1 MKITAA
7 IKSLYP
13 LVTLSLIIFWS
24 SCQTEFDSVPSTG
37 ALRFSNDTIFLD
49 TIFENIG
56 SSTYTLKVYNDS
68 DKNVTIPQVALAQGT
83 ASNYRLNVD
92 GQPGQSFEDVQILAR
107 DSIFVFIETT
117 VGNLGENAQMV
128 YEDKLVFDSGNN
140 AQNVTLVTLVQ
151 QAHFLFPEPLGDGI
165 YETLDLGED
174 VFIDGFFLDDNELTW
189 TADKPWVIY
198 GYAAIPAGKTLNIE
212 PGARVHFHEN
222 SGIIAANGAALKAIG
237 LPSNDPEALEGQ
249 IIFESD
255 RLEPGFSD
263 IPGQWG
269 TIWLTAGSTNHE
281 FSYVTVKNNLVGILM
296 DSNDGDRTLTL
307 KNVQIYNTATSGL
320 LAQTGDVYG
329 ENVVISN
336 SGQAALALTLGGRY
350 KFIHSTF
357 SNYWSNSFR
366 SFPSVQVTNALAIN
380 DQEILVADL
389 EQAEFVNCIIYGT
402 EQREIGLYKEDLGA
416 FNVLFDH
423 CLIKFQ
429 DPLNTYA
436 DEPLYDF
443 ANPTLYRN
451 LVLNEDPVF
460 ENINLND
467 FDISL
472 EESAAVGR
480 GSSAGAVAVPVD
492 LNGSLRPASNAD
504 LGAYQAISFPEN

>member
-1 MKITAA
+1 
-7 IKSLYP
+7 
-13 LVTLSLIIFWS
+13 
-24 SCQTEFDSVPSTG
+24 
-37 ALRFSNDTIFLD
+37 
-49 TIFENIG
+49 
-56 SSTYTLKVYNDS
+56 
-68 DKNVTIPQVALAQGT
+68 
-83 ASNYRLNVD
+83 
-92 GQPGQSFEDVQILAR
+92 
-107 DSIFVFIETT
+107 
-117 VGNLGENAQMV
+117 
-128 YEDKLVFDSGNN
+128 
-140 AQNVTLVTLVQ
+140 
-151 QAHFLFPEPLGDGI
+151 
-165 YETLDLGED
+165 
-174 VFIDGFFLDDNELTW
+174 
-189 TADKPWVIY
+189 
-198 GYAAIPAGKTLNIE
+198 
-212 PGARVHFHEN
+212 
-222 SGIIAANGAALKAIG
+222 
-237 LPSNDPEALEGQ
+237 
-249 IIFESD
+249 
-255 RLEPGFSD
+255 
-263 IPGQWG
+263 
-269 TIWLTAGSTNHE
+269 
-281 FSYVTVKNNLVGILM
+281 
-296 DSNDGDRTLTL
+296 
-307 KNVQIYNTATSGL
+307 